1 MLAKCTYC
9 SIVVTCSKF
18 QSNFKNTI
26 AMFVF
31 SDTFQYV
38 HNLLSNKLIM

>member
-18 QSNFKNTI
+18 QSNLNGITI
-26 AMFVF
+26 FLS
-31 SDTFQYV
+31 SDVFQYV
-38 HNLLSNKLIM
+38 HNLLLKQLVM